1 MPPKIKKT
9 TSSSPSILAD
19 RRSGVLLHPTS
30 LPGPY
35 GIGDLGP
42 EAEKFLS
49 FLADAKQRFWMML
62 PTSPTSEP
70 DFHSP
75 YSSYS
80 AFAGNP
86 LLISP
91 DLLFESGL
99 CTRADTAQL
108 KKCSPT
114 KNPNRAD
121 LRRAARE
128 KEHFLREVFG
138 KLPAKS
144 KVDREL
150 ERFSAEHRWLEDFAL
165 FTSIRKSQ
173 KKPRS
178 QWSLDLRVKDK
189 RRAPALMKAH
199 EEAIR
204 FEVFCQWLFFS
215 QFNRLK
221 GLATEKGVA
230 IVGDL
235 PIYVS
240 DDSADVWASPHY
252 FALDKEKRP
261 TQVSGCPPDAFA
273 TTGQLWGH
281 PIYNWKALERDNFS
295 WWVDRMRTTLQ
306 LADIVRIDHF
316 RGLAAYYAIPYGDP
330 TAEHGKWQKCPGD
343 GLLTA
348 FQDAFGSVPVIAEDL
363 GFITDDVHELR
374 DKFEL
379 YGMRL
384 LQFGFE
390 GDEFAKNIHA
400 PFNIPPNSVAF
411 TGSHDKDTAAGWFRS
426 LTSPEKKH
434 LLSFLD
440 HPPVSNIAREFVR
453 LTLET
458 PAKLAIIPLQDIL
471 SLGSSARMNRPGFAR
486 WDNWSWRFDCSLKEA
501 GRWLGEVTVA
511 TGRAG

>member
-1 MPPKIKKT
+1 MPPKAKKSI
-9 TSSSPSILAD
+9 SSSSSILAD
-19 RRSGVLLHPTS
+19 RKSGVLLHPTS

-49 FLADAKQRFWMML
+49 FLADANQRFWMML

-91 DLLFESGL
+91 DLLVESGL
-99 CTRADTAQL
+99 CTRGDAARL
-108 KKCSPT
+108 AERSPT
-114 KNPNRAD
+114 KNPDRAD

-128 KEHFLREVFG
+128 KEHFLREIFG

-144 KVDREL
+144 KVRREM
-150 ERFSAEHRWLEDFAL
+150 ERFSSEHSWLEDFAL

-189 RRAPALMKAH
+189 RRAHALINAH
-199 EEAIR
+199 EEAMQ

-215 QFNRLK
+215 QFARLK
-221 GLATEKGVA
+221 GLAAEKGIA
-230 IVGDL
+230 MIGDL

-240 DDSADVWASPHY
+240 DDSADVWASPQY

-261 TQVSGCPPDAFA
+261 TLVSGCPPDAFA

-281 PIYNWKALERDNFS
+281 PIYNWKALQRDNFS

-316 RGLAAYYAIPYGDP
+316 RGLAAYYAIPYGHP

-348 FQDAFGSVPVIAEDL
+348 FQEAFGSVPVIAEDL

-374 DKFEL
+374 DKFGL
-379 YGMRL
+379 YGMRI
-384 LQFGFE
+384 LQFGF
-390 GDEFAKNIHA
+390 GKDDYPSNIHA
-400 PFNIPPNSVAF
+400 PFNIPPQSVVF
-411 TGSHDKDTAAGWFRS
+411 TGTHDNDSAQAWIS
-426 LTSPEKKH
+426 SIPSEEKKRVFS
-434 LLSFLD
+434 LLGQPTSRDF
-440 HPPVSNIAREFVR
+440 SRAFVR
-453 LTLET
+453 LALST
-458 PAKLAIIPLQDIL
+458 PAKIAIIPMQDLL
-471 SLGSSARMNRPGFAR
+471 SLGKSARMNRPGFAR
-486 WDNWSWRFDCSLKEA
+486 WDNWSWRYDCALKEA